1 MIKAIEKTYQKKKA
15 LAKWILETDENSLNE
30 LEGIYNIHYKS
41 QKISSGVIMN
51 SVNSATLT
59 KEI

>member
-1 MIKAIEKTYQKKKA
+1 MNKPIRKRKA

-41 QKISSGVIMN
+41 QKISSGIIMN
-51 SVNSATLT
+51 SVNSAPLT